1 MYQNVECP
9 DASLWAWGE
18 DDQGDYFLGAEHDGP
33 CKELLVKESIL
44 EYFFCGGGV
53 ETGFLHV
60 GIFNYPDLAQTLCR

>member
-18 DDQGDYFLGAEHDGP
+18 DDQGDYFLGAGHDGP

-44 EYFFCGGGV
+44 EFFLGGS
-53 ETGFLHV
+53 
-60 GIFNYPDLAQTLCR
+60 